1 MNRIHP
7 AHGHLLPH
15 LRHINPPPTRTPAS
29 RSPERTHR
37 SLVRLGRVLLT
48 LGPTMLVIH
57 IITDAYFGGGGT
69 LWTYTLASYE
79 AAVITI
85 IIGIALVGREPPTR
99 TPHESR

>member
-15 LRHINPPPTRTPAS
+15 LRHITPLPTRTAS

-37 SLVRLGRVLLT
+37 SLVGLGRVLLA

-57 IITDAYFGGGGT
+57 VITDAYFGDGGT